1 MTAPRPPARSPARA
15 RRPRARG
22 RATRARLL
30 EAAGELFRRR
40 GYDGT
45 SVVDVAARA
54 GVGVGTVYHH
64 FADKRAML
72 LALIDDWA
80 DRVEARR
87 RSELDL
93 ERFLGDDPRGA
104 IRRWLRRAYEREHKE
119 PSLYVVVLG
128 LADRD
133 EEVRRRYHRLEQGAI
148 ARLHELVAFGQ
159 RRGVM
164 RPDLD
169 AEAVAF
175 LVHHAI
181 DMAATQLLVR
191 EVASPDADR
200 VLEALADMI
209 ARTLL
214 EDDR

>member
-1 MTAPRPPARSPARA
+1 VPARA
-15 RRPRARG
+15 RRARG

-40 GYDGT
+40 GYHGT
-45 SVVDVAARA
+45 SVVDVAERA
-54 GVGVGTVYHH
+54 GVSVGSVYHH

-104 IRRWLRRAYEREHKE
+104 IRRWLRRAYERERKE

-133 EEVRRRYHRLEQGAI
+133 EEVRRRYQRLEQGAI

-159 RRGVM
+159 RRGLM
-164 RPDLD
+164 RRDLD

-214 EDDR
+214 EEPR